1 MEFKQLKKALDS
13 IISLSDK
20 QRALILE
27 CAEIDTIGKVKKT
40 KVNEEGIIK
49 MFNEVFTKNSRVI
62 SKKVVNKYKEIFTHY
77 TLDEVKEA
85 MEHARDDDF
94 HIETRWKYCT
104 IEYFSRMDQLD
115 KWLNAKPG
123 GTSPHNDFKLP
134 KFNVKRHDS

>member
-27 CAEIDTIGKVKKT
+27 CAQIDTIGKVKKT

-49 MFNEVFTKNSRVI
+49 MFNEVFSKNSRVI
-62 SKKVVNKYKEIFTHY
+62 SKKVVNKYREIFKHY
-77 TLDEVKEA
+77 TLDEVREA

-94 HIETRWKYCT
+94 HIETRYKYCT

-134 KFNVKRHDS
+134 KFNVKKHDS

>member
-1 MEFKQLKKALDS
+1 MEFKQLKKALDA
-13 IISLSDK
+13 ITSLSDK
-20 QRALILE
+20 ERALILE
-27 CAEIDTIGKVKKT
+27 CAQIDTIGKVKKS
-40 KVNEEGIIK
+40 KVNEEAIIK
-49 MFNEVFTKNSRVI
+49 TFNEVFSKNSRVI
-62 SKKVVNKYKEIFTHY
+62 SKKVVNKYREIFTHY
-77 TLDEVKEA
+77 TLDELKEA

-94 HIETRWKYCT
+94 HIETRYKYCT

>member
-1 MEFKQLKKALDS
+1 MEFKQLKKALVAMS
-13 IISLSDK
+13 SLSEK

-27 CAEIDTIGKVKKT
+27 CAKIDTIGKLKKI
-40 KVNEEGIIK
+40 KVNESEIIK
-49 MFNEVFTKNSRVI
+49 MFNGVFTKNSRVI
-62 SKKVVNKYKEIFTHY
+62 SKGVLNKYKEILKY
-77 TLDEVKEA
+77 YSIEEIKEA

-123 GTSPHNDFKLP
+123 GMSPHNDFKMP
-134 KFNVKRHDS
+134 KFNVKRNDR

>member
-27 CAEIDTIGKVKKT
+27 CAQIDTIGKVKKS
-40 KVNEEGIIK
+40 KVNEEAIIK
-49 MFNEVFTKNSRVI
+49 TFNQVFSKNSRVI
-62 SKKVVNKYKEIFTHY
+62 SKKVVNKYREIFTHY
-77 TLDEVKEA
+77 TLDELKEA

-94 HIETRWKYCT
+94 HIETRYKYCT

-123 GTSPHNDFKLP
+123 GKSPHNDFKLP

>member
-1 MEFKQLKKALDS
+1 MEFKQLKKALDAMS
-13 IISLSDK
+13 SLSEK

-27 CAEIDTIGKVKKT
+27 CAKIDTIGKLKKI
-40 KVNEEGIIK
+40 KVNESEIIK
-49 MFNEVFTKNSRVI
+49 MFNGVFTKNSRVI
-62 SKKVVNKYKEIFTHY
+62 SKGVLNKYKEILKYYST
-77 TLDEVKEA
+77 EEIKEA

-123 GTSPHNDFKLP
+123 GMSPHNDFKMP
-134 KFNVKRHDS
+134 KFNVKRNDR

>member
-1 MEFKQLKKALDS
+1 MEFKQLKKALDA
-13 IISLSDK
+13 ITSLSQKERD
-20 QRALILE
+20 LILE
-27 CAEIDTIGKVKKT
+27 CAQVDTIGKVKKT

-77 TLDEVKEA
+77 TLNEVKEA

-123 GTSPHNDFKLP
+123 GMSPHNDFKMP

>member
-27 CAEIDTIGKVKKT
+27 CAQIDTIGKVKKT
-40 KVNEEGIIK
+40 KVNEEEIIK
-49 MFNEVFTKNSRVI
+49 MFNEVFSKNSRVI
-62 SKKVVNKYKEIFTHY
+62 SKKVVNKYREIFKHY
-77 TLDEVKEA
+77 TLDELREA

-94 HIETRWKYCT
+94 HKETSWKYCT

-134 KFNVKRHDS
+134 KFNVKKYDS

>member
-1 MEFKQLKKALDS
+1 MEFKQLKKALDAMS
-13 IISLSDK
+13 SLSEK

-27 CAEIDTIGKVKKT
+27 CAKIDTIGKLKKI
-40 KVNEEGIIK
+40 KVNESEIIK
-49 MFNEVFTKNSRVI
+49 MFNGVFTKNSRVI
-62 SKKVVNKYKEIFTHY
+62 SKGVLNKYKEILKY
-77 TLDEVKEA
+77 YSIEEIKEA

-123 GTSPHNDFKLP
+123 GMSPHNDFKMP
-134 KFNVKRHDS
+134 KFNVKRNDR

>member
-1 MEFKQLKKALDS
+1 MEFKQLKKALDA
-13 IISLSDK
+13 ITSLSDK
-20 QRALILE
+20 ERALILE
-27 CAEIDTIGKVKKT
+27 CAQIDTIGKVKKS
-40 KVNEEGIIK
+40 KVNEEAIIK
-49 MFNEVFTKNSRVI
+49 TFNEVFSKNSRVI
-62 SKKVVNKYKEIFTHY
+62 SKKVVNKYREIFTHY

-94 HIETRWKYCT
+94 HIETRYKYCT

>member
-1 MEFKQLKKALDS
+1 MEFKQLKKALDAMS
-13 IISLSDK
+13 SLSEK

-27 CAEIDTIGKVKKT
+27 CAKIDTIGKLKKI
-40 KVNEEGIIK
+40 KVNESEIIK
-49 MFNEVFTKNSRVI
+49 MFNGVFIKNSRVI
-62 SKKVVNKYKEIFTHY
+62 SKGVLNKYKEILKHY
-77 TLDEVKEA
+77 SIEEIKEA

-123 GTSPHNDFKLP
+123 GMSPHNDFKMP
-134 KFNVKRHDS
+134 KFNVKRNDR

>member
-13 IISLSDK
+13 IILLSDK

-27 CAEIDTIGKVKKT
+27 CAQVDTIGKVKKT
-40 KVNEEGIIK
+40 KVNEEGLIK

-62 SKKVVNKYKEIFTHY
+62 SKKVVDRYKEIFTHY

-123 GTSPHNDFKLP
+123 GMSPHNDFKMP

>member
-49 MFNEVFTKNSRVI
+49 MFNEVFSKNSRVI
-62 SKKVVNKYKEIFTHY
+62 SKKVVNKYREIFKHY
-77 TLDEVKEA
+77 TLDELREA

-94 HIETRWKYCT
+94 HKETSWKYCT

-115 KWLNAKPG
+115 KWINAKPAEK
-123 GTSPHNDFKLP
+123 NQQNEYKLP
-134 KFNVKRHDS
+134 KFNVKKYDS

>member
-1 MEFKQLKKALDS
+1 MEFKQLKYALDN
-13 IISLSDK
+13 IGSLSEK
-20 QRALILE
+20 ERALILE
-27 CAEIDTIGKVKKT
+27 SARIDTIGKVKKV
-40 KVNEEGIIK
+40 KVDESKIIE

-62 SKKVVNKYKEIFTHY
+62 SKKVVNKYREIFKHY

-123 GTSPHNDFKLP
+123 GKSPHNDFTMP
-134 KFNVKRHDS
+134 KFNVRKNDF

>member
-1 MEFKQLKKALDS
+1 MEFKQLKKALDA
-13 IISLSDK
+13 ITSLSDK

-27 CAEIDTIGKVKKT
+27 CAQIDTIGKVKKS
-40 KVNEEGIIK
+40 KVNEEAIIK
-49 MFNEVFTKNSRVI
+49 TFNEVFSKNSRVI
-62 SKKVVNKYKEIFTHY
+62 SKKVVNKYREIFTHY
-77 TLDEVKEA
+77 TLDELKEA

-94 HIETRWKYCT
+94 HIETRYKYCT

>member
-27 CAEIDTIGKVKKT
+27 CAEIDTIGKVKKS
-40 KVNEEGIIK
+40 KVNEEAIIK
-49 MFNEVFTKNSRVI
+49 TFNEVFSKNSRVI
-62 SKKVVNKYKEIFTHY
+62 SKKVVNKYREIFTHY
-77 TLDEVKEA
+77 TLDELKEA

-94 HIETRWKYCT
+94 HIETRYKYCT

>member
-27 CAEIDTIGKVKKT
+27 CAQIDTIGKVKKS
-40 KVNEEGIIK
+40 KVNEEAIIK
-49 MFNEVFTKNSRVI
+49 TFNEVFSKNSRVI
-62 SKKVVNKYKEIFTHY
+62 SKKVVNKYREIFKHY
-77 TLDEVKEA
+77 TLDELKEA

-94 HIETRWKYCT
+94 HIETRYKYCT

>member
-49 MFNEVFTKNSRVI
+49 MFNEVFSKNSRVI
-62 SKKVVNKYKEIFTHY
+62 SKKVVNKYREIFKHY
-77 TLDEVKEA
+77 TLDELREA

-94 HIETRWKYCT
+94 HKETSWKYCT

-115 KWLNAKPG
+115 KWLNAKPAEKNQQ
-123 GTSPHNDFKLP
+123 NDFKLP
-134 KFNVKRHDS
+134 KFNVKKYDS

>member
-27 CAEIDTIGKVKKT
+27 CAQIDTIGKVKKS
-40 KVNEEGIIK
+40 KVNEEAIIK
-49 MFNEVFTKNSRVI
+49 TFNEVFSKNSRVI
-62 SKKVVNKYKEIFTHY
+62 SKKVVNKYREIFTHY
-77 TLDEVKEA
+77 TLDELKEA

-94 HIETRWKYCT
+94 HIETRYKYCT

>member
-13 IISLSDK
+13 IVSLSDK

-27 CAEIDTIGKVKKT
+27 CAQIDTIGKVKKS
-40 KVNEEGIIK
+40 KVNEEAIIK
-49 MFNEVFTKNSRVI
+49 TFNEVFSKNSRVI
-62 SKKVVNKYKEIFTHY
+62 SKKVVNKYREIFKHY
-77 TLDEVKEA
+77 TLDELKEA

-94 HIETRWKYCT
+94 HIETRYKYCT

>member
-27 CAEIDTIGKVKKT
+27 CAQIDTIGKVKKS
-40 KVNEEGIIK
+40 KVNEEAIIK
-49 MFNEVFTKNSRVI
+49 TFNEVFSKNSRVI
-62 SKKVVNKYKEIFTHY
+62 SKKVVNKYREIFTHY

-94 HIETRWKYCT
+94 HIETRYKYCT